1 MKAIGKYLVVSP
13 QHEEIE
19 STSGMILSSKD
30 TDELRYQLASVVAPG
45 ELVNS
50 IAKGDNIYF
59 DKHQGHDIRLEGE
72 LYKVILERDIVLC
85 L

>member
-13 QHEEIE
+13 VYEEIE
-19 STSGMILSSKD
+19 SSSGMVLTTED
-30 TDELRYQLASVVAPG
+30 TDELRYQLASVVEAG
-45 ELVNS
+45 DLVDA
-50 IAKGDNIYF
+50 IACGDEIYF

-72 LYKVILERDIVLC
+72 LYKVILERDVVIC